1 MFISPTEHCTGCIG
15 FENMYIYSLFY
26 LITNFAPSISFDTPA
41 TERNVTAF
49 RDYVCGLKI
58 KVASAHG

>member
-26 LITNFAPSISFDTPA
+26 LITNLAPSIPFDTLA
-41 TERNVTAF
+41 TKMSVTAF